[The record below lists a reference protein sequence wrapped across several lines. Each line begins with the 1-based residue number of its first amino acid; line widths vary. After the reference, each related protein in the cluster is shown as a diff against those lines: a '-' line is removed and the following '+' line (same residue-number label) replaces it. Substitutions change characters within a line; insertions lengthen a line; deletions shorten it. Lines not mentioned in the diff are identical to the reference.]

1 MLATLLLCFVPQ
13 APDAAWRQYAT
24 PEQAGFSSER
34 IAEAWAFADQKRSG
48 AVFAVHRGHVLLAW
62 GEVERRYEC
71 HSVRKS
77 LMNALIGI
85 AVDEKKLALDDT
97 LAELGIDDLQPLS
110 ETEKRATLAD
120 LLGSRS
126 GVYHPAAKEPADM
139 RAERPARGSHA
150 PGEFFF
156 YNNWD
161 FNVLGAIFEH
171 ATKTSV
177 ATAFEQ
183 RIARPLGMEDFRP
196 RDVFPELAP
205 GSSRFAA
212 HAFRLSARDLARF
225 GELYRTRGRCGERV
239 LLQPQWIERSTSP
252 QPESNYGFLWWP
264 ERAGSLGAK
273 YPALDQHDSFAAR
286 GTGGQFLLVVPG
298 ADFVFVHRGDT
309 DNEREVRGHDCWR
322 LAELVL
328 AARTGDGSAEPEL
341 TEVRVERFSK
351 RLPARPDPAPVAVD
365 PAVYPKLAGE
375 YAYPGSRVRVF
386 VHEGRLFAH
395 RSDGD
400 ETELLPLSQTRYY
413 LFTTS
418 YEIEFEL
425 DASGRASKAILTTP
439 RGRMEG
445 SRTDGG

>member
-309 DNEREVRGHDCWR
+309 DNERAVRGADCWR
-322 LAELVL
+322 LAEMVL
-328 AARTGDGSAEPEL
+328 AARTGSALEKPEL
-341 TEVRVERFSK
+341 VAVQAKRFTDAG
-351 RLPARPDPAPVAVD
+351 PARPDHTPVAVD
-365 PAVYPKLAGE
+365 AAAFAALAGE
-375 YAYPGSRVRVF
+375 YEYPGMGVRVF
-386 VHEGRLFAH
+386 VHEQRLFAR
-395 RSDGD
+395 RSDG
-400 ETELLPLSQTRYY
+400 EEAELLPLSPTRYFM
-413 LFTTS
+413 FTTA
-418 YEIEFEL
+418 YEIEFDL
-425 DASGRASKAILTTP
+425 DASGRATGARLKTP
-439 RGRMEG
+439 KGTIAGKRAPQ
-445 SRTDGG
+445 